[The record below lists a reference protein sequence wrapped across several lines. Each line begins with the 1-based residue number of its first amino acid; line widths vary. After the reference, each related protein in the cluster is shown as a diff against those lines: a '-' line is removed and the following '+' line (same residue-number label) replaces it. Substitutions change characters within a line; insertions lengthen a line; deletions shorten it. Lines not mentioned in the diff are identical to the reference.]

1 MKKVEV
7 SLLGLGHLAL
17 KGLGFTCENME
28 VISTNS
34 TGTKVFVSSEGYSL
48 FTELGNESKE
58 FKVPAQCSWVGLLT
72 SKVYVS
78 VPDTITSPSVVL
90 AKDVIL
96 GEGVAAY
103 VLPDFD
109 TLGRD
114 TKEDAVCLVVCSRDE
129 KARRVTKL
137 PGGLVMVEG
146 DLSNTIVGSIQ
157 SKKYKGYYIPC
168 VAQEKNTIWIEDLN
182 LLRTEQHEL

>member
-7 SLLGLGHLAL
+7 SLLGLGHLPL

-34 TGTKVFVSSEGYSL
+34 EGTKVFATRGSCS
-48 FTELGNESKE
+48 FTTEVGGKSKE
-58 FKVPAQCSWVGLLT
+58 IKIPSGACWVDLLT
-72 SKVYVS
+72 SKVYIS

-96 GEGVAAY
+96 GEGISAY

-114 TKEDAVCLVVCSRDE
+114 TKEDAVCLVVYSRDE
-129 KARRVTKL
+129 KAKRVTKL

-182 LLRTEQHEL
+182 LLRTELHDL